1 MLEKYFRPRYQVFFV
16 DPLAK
21 ILIRLFPVSPGLIT
35 IIGCIL
41 GLISALCISFGFVF
55 FALVFLLLSGFCDT
69 LDGTVARLKG
79 RVSSIGT
86 VGDIICDRIVEAGV
100 VIGLFL
106 HAPEA
111 RGLLCLLMLTSILLC
126 VTSFLVVGIFSEN
139 QTEKSFYY
147 SPGLIER
154 GEAFFF
160 FILMILF
167 PSYFVLLS
175 SLFILLVLLTTA
187 IRVVQFANI
196 WTGR

>member
-1 MLEKYFRPRYQVFFV
+1 
-16 DPLAK
+16 
-21 ILIRLFPVSPGLIT
+21 
-35 IIGCIL
+35 
-41 GLISALCISFGFVF
+41 
-55 FALVFLLLSGFCDT
+55 
-69 LDGTVARLKG
+69 
-79 RVSSIGT
+79 
-86 VGDIICDRIVEAGV
+86 
-100 VIGLFL
+100 
-106 HAPEA
+106 
-111 RGLLCLLMLTSILLC
+111 MLTSILLC
-126 VTSFLVVGIFSEN
+126 VTSFLVVGIFTEK